1 MSVVNKFIDSENFAT
16 AISVY
21 DDVNLL
27 IKSPDGFYQFNGIY
41 REQVG
46 GFLSP
51 EIICPACALPCG
63 EIAGESSD
71 IRGTFLAE
79 ISGGTDVGAVVV
91 YSITGFTKP
100 DGVLS
105 TYNGQTYNQLT
116 YIGNVGGPV
125 GLNTPSGEPTYYG
138 QPGQT
143 PSTTPPIL
151 VYNIQTDGTYAS
163 SGTSQAITVNSNQL
177 DLRGGGTRVYTQ
189 VIPKNIVSASVINI
203 DYYAPI
209 QDTFFTFQ
217 TDCPIQLDSFLG
229 SSVQADDTCG
239 AATIN
244 YYFAQNAQNVSG
256 PPYVFPIVFTPETL
270 ATPGIGNY
278 VFLDDGGVT
287 AINNTATSQFVI
299 LADSTY
305 IEIQYGIVIA
315 TGTCTPAPPPPPSG
329 CDCSLG
335 VPNPNLQG
343 GGVFKIEI
351 DTGSTAADVGAIVIY
366 FSAVST
372 SGILFTFRG
381 VTYNTLAAPQNG
393 IITAPAGLPVYM
405 TSVAADNVC
414 GIVANSP
421 YNSAPDND
429 FYDYDCATQS
439 WVANGSNNYT
449 VASNQLNTFATEP
462 GRAAIVIPKP
472 TDTGDNTLTVEIFS
486 PCGTVWALDLGHP
499 GSCPNPLS
507 SRQASFNQGSS
518 LVCGN
523 SEQSIYY
530 NYSYNSRGFP
540 ANSPSAPEPELY
552 NFVFSDQNGQTPLAA
567 GNYTVFASAF
577 NGSGQSI
584 ITVDS
589 NGAITSTSSCASCTN
604 KIFISSIQ
612 SICSTF
618 CDGTNRTIS
627 LQKETLACD
636 SYLTVA
642 SGDIILGGI
651 LAPGF
656 YAYAATS
663 TDTQTGPF
671 RIMQILSSGGQNEVA
686 SILECSGG
694 TCSTIP

>member
-51 EIICPACALPCG
+51 EVICPACALPCG
-63 EIAGESSD
+63 EIAGESRD

-91 YSITGFTKP
+91 YSLTGFTKP

-138 QPGQT
+138 QPGET

-163 SGTSQAITVNSNQL
+163 SGTSQAITVNSNQI

-189 VIPKNIVSASVINI
+189 VIPKTIVSASVINI

-270 ATPGIGNY
+270 TTPGIGNY
-278 VFLDDGGVT
+278 VFLDPNGEN
-287 AINNTATSQFVI
+287 AINNTSTSQFIV
-299 LADSTY
+299 LANSTY

-315 TGTCTPAPPPPPSG
+315 TGTCTPATSPGIPCGNQTPPP
-329 CDCSLG
+329 
-335 VPNPNLQG
+335 G
-343 GGVFKIEI
+343 GRGSYITEI
-351 DTGSTAADVGAIVIY
+351 DTGSSPSDIGAMVIY
-366 FSAVST
+366 FDPASVPD
-372 SGILFTFRG
+372 GILVTFDG
-381 VTYNTLAAPQNG
+381 QTYNELSSINFGYMA
-393 IITAPAGLPVYM
+393 APAGLATYLGTPTPANCFPTLV
-405 TSVAADNVC
+405 S
-414 GIVANSP
+414 NSP
-421 YNSAPDND
+421 YTTSPFNDLYTYNPSTNAYDLTGSRDYSVVSSQVNSFPSQPG
-429 FYDYDCATQS
+429 YCAM
-439 WVANGSNNYT
+439 
-449 VASNQLNTFATEP
+449 
-462 GRAAIVIPKP
+462 VIPKP
-472 TDTGDNTLTVEIFS
+472 TLAVSGNNTMTIDVFG
-486 PCGTVWALDLGHP
+486 PCGTAWGLGMTL
-499 GSCPNPLS
+499 SCPGQLS
-507 SRQASFNQGSS
+507 SRQASANLGSGTACTAAS
-518 LVCGN
+518 
-523 SEQSIYY
+523 QTIYY
-530 NYSYNSRGFP
+530 NYNFNNSNQP
-540 ANSPSAPEPELY
+540 INNIDPEVH
-552 NFVFSDQNGQTPLAA
+552 NFVFSDQFATTALTPGNYDVNGQ
-567 GNYTVFASAF
+567 
-577 NGSGQSI
+577 I
-584 ITVDS
+584 ITVA
-589 NGAITSTSSCASCTN
+589 NGVITSINPC
-604 KIFISSIQ
+604 
-612 SICSTF
+612 
-618 CDGTNRTIS
+618 
-627 LQKETLACD
+627 
-636 SYLTVA
+636 V
-642 SGDIILGGI
+642 
-651 LAPGF
+651 
-656 YAYAATS
+656 
-663 TDTQTGPF
+663 GP
-671 RIMQILSSGGQNEVA
+671 
-686 SILECSGG
+686 
-694 TCSTIP
+694 

>member
-1 MSVVNKFIDSENFAT
+1 MALSGTYYLNGPDLASST
-16 AISVY
+16 AIFA
-21 DDVNLL
+21 DDEMNVCAPNGLY
-27 IKSPDGFYQFNGIY
+27 SNGIIV
-41 REQVG
+41 RELLNCVLLPAQ
-46 GFLSP
+46 P
-51 EIICPACALPCG
+51 CPQCALPCG
-63 EIAGESSD
+63 NVAGESQD
-71 IRGTFLAE
+71 INGTFLGQ
-79 ISGGTDVGAVVV
+79 ISGGPNTGAVVI
-91 YSITGFTKP
+91 YSIVGNLIP
-100 DGVLS
+100 DGVLV

-125 GLNTPSGEPTYYG
+125 GLNTPLGQPTYYG
-138 QPGQT
+138 SNNNT
-143 PSTTPPIL
+143 PVSTTSLPI
-151 VYNIQTDGTYAS
+151 YTIQTDGSYIL
-163 SGTSQAITVNSNQL
+163 SGNSQPITVTANQL

-189 VIPKNIVSASVINI
+189 VIPKNSTSVSVLNV
-203 DYYAPI
+203 DFYAPI
-209 QDTFFTFQ
+209 LGTFFSFQ

-229 SSVQADDTCG
+229 SGIQADDTCA

-244 YYFAQNAQNVSG
+244 YYFAQNATTTAT
-256 PPYVFPIVFTPETL
+256 FPITFTPETL

-278 VFLDDGGVT
+278 VFLDDGGGT

-315 TGTCTPAPPPPPSG
+315 TGTCTPAGPPSG
-329 CDCSLG
+329 CSCSQP
-335 VPNPNLQG
+335 VINPNILNG
-343 GGVFKIEI
+343 NYKLEI
-351 DTGSTAADVGAIVIY
+351 DTGSTAADVGAIVLY
-366 FSAVST
+366 FDAAGGPQ
-372 SGILFTFRG
+372 GILFTFQG
-381 VTYNTLAAPQNG
+381 VTYNTLSAPQNG
-393 IITAPAGLPVYM
+393 IITAPAGQPVYM
-405 TSVAADNVC
+405 TSIAGDSFC
-414 GIVANSP
+414 GIVSNSP

-429 FYDYDCATQS
+429 LYVYDCATTS
-439 WVANGSNNYT
+439 WVPDGSNNYT
-449 VASNQLNTFATEP
+449 VANNQLNTFTTNP

-472 TDTGDNTLTVEIFS
+472 TASGNNTLTVEIFS
-486 PCGTVWALDLGHP
+486 PCGSVWALDMGHP
-499 GSCPNPLS
+499 ASCPNALS

-540 ANSPSAPEPELY
+540 ANAPSAPEPELY
-552 NFVFSDQNGQTPLAA
+552 NFVFSDENGQTPLAA

-589 NGAITSTSSCASCTN
+589 NGVITATVGCASCTN
-604 KIFISSIQ
+604 EIFISSIQ

-618 CDGTNRTIS
+618 CDGTNRTITS
-627 LQKETLACD
+627 QRETLACD

-642 SGDIILGGI
+642 AGDVILGGI

-671 RIMQILSSGGQNEVA
+671 RIMQIVSSGGQNEVA

-694 TCSTIP
+694 TCSVI

>member
-63 EIAGESSD
+63 EIAGESRD

-79 ISGGTDVGAVVV
+79 ISGGTGVGAVVV

-163 SGTSQAITVNSNQL
+163 SGTSQAITVNSNQI

-315 TGTCTPAPPPPPSG
+315 TGTCTPAGLPCGGTLTPPPGSR
-329 CDCSLG
+329 G
-335 VPNPNLQG
+335 VYQLDIDAGTTALDTGAILVYFNPASIPDGIRVLYDGVFYNRLSSASDGNLQ
-343 GGVFKIEI
+343 
-351 DTGSTAADVGAIVIY
+351 
-366 FSAVST
+366 ST
-372 SGILFTFRG
+372 SG
-381 VTYNTLAAPQNG
+381 
-393 IITAPAGLPVYM
+393 
-405 TSVAADNVC
+405 
-414 GIVANSP
+414 VANAFTILGDP
-421 YNSAPDND
+421 TDNCVPATPNTGVYNAFNG
-429 FYDYDCATQS
+429 YDSNGWIADTPSTRSITINTGDDIRGGQS
-439 WVANGSNNYT
+439 QFN
-449 VASNQLNTFATEP
+449 LM
-462 GRAAIVIPKP
+462 VIPKP
-472 TDTGDNTLTVEIFS
+472 NAS
-486 PCGTVWALDLGHP
+486 PGTVSIEVLGP
-499 GSCPNPLS
+499 
-507 SRQASFNQGSS
+507 
-518 LVCGN
+518 
-523 SEQSIYY
+523 
-530 NYSYNSRGFP
+530 
-540 ANSPSAPEPELY
+540 
-552 NFVFSDQNGQTPLAA
+552 
-567 GNYTVFASAF
+567 
-577 NGSGQSI
+577 
-584 ITVDS
+584 
-589 NGAITSTSSCASCTN
+589 CASTGWNLSVECPAALPSFTAN
-604 KIFISSIQ
+604 AIGS
-612 SICSTF
+612 STF
-618 CDGTNRTIS
+618 CQPVTGTFFFARFQNAVNVYPVLNNPIFLDHDGVTRATDQNYLMDNGQYITVTNGVVSNI
-627 LQKETLACD
+627 
-636 SYLTVA
+636 
-642 SGDIILGGI
+642 
-651 LAPGF
+651 
-656 YAYAATS
+656 
-663 TDTQTGPF
+663 QTCTPP
-671 RIMQILSSGGQNEVA
+671 I
-686 SILECSGG
+686 
-694 TCSTIP
+694 